1 MSAISQKLEHSV
13 TRSAI
18 VIVIILLVISAPR
31 LPAPIQEIP
40 DTPTPTPTPQS
51 QTSPLPS
58 TTPERADPARFAGT
72 WAGRIKIAKAGDF
85 DITLVVN
92 PEATSLL
99 QKSTRLGE
107 QVHQNTHP
115 TTVSGR
121 TLSWLGG
128 QTNNIAWTLTPNPDG
143 QTALATTKMATGVE
157 NTAIFQRA
165 PSLAKPGPAPMRKY
179 PGAKAKRNPGN

>member
-1 MSAISQKLEHSV
+1 MNKSCV
-13 TRSAI
+13 R
-18 VIVIILLVISAPR
+18 ILRVLLSIGLLLTTAHQ
-31 LPAPIQEIP
+31 LPAPIQEVP
-40 DTPTPTPTPQS
+40 ETPTPTPQS
-51 QTSPLPS
+51 QPNPVPS
-58 TTPERADPARFAGT
+58 TTPERAEAARFAGT
-72 WAGRIKIAKAGDF
+72 WAGRIKVGKAADL

-143 QTALATTKMATGVE
+143 QTALATTKWATGVE
-157 NTAIFQRA
+157 NTAIFQRVQPA
-165 PSLAKPGPAPMRKY
+165 PQPGLAPPRKRPGP
-179 PGAKAKRNPGN
+179 KAKQNSGN

>member
-115 TTVSGR
+115 TTLSGR
-121 TLSWLGG
+121 TLSWRGG
-128 QTNNIAWTLTPNPDG
+128 QSENVAWTLTPNPDG